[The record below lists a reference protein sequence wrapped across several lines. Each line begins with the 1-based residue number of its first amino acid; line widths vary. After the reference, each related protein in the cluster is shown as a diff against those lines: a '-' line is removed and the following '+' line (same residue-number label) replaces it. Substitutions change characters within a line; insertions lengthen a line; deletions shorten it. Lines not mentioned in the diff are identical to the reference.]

1 MLIITISIWIFDKVQ
16 AAFFHLH
23 HCFHKL
29 IFFSLLT

>member
-16 AAFFHLH
+16 AAFL
-23 HCFHKL
+23 HKL